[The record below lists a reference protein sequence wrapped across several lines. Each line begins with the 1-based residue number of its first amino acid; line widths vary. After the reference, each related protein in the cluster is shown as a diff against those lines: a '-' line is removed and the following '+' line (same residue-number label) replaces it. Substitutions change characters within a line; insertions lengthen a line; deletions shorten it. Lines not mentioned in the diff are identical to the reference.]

1 MRCHSGDANPRSISA
16 AGVLPG
22 RAEAIKMLRAL
33 IAACGLL
40 LLQVNAGVADDAPP
54 PAPAKP
60 VTITEQQVT
69 DAKAIFANQC
79 GWCHGDY
86 GMKPDKG
93 PRLAGTQMSEPQV
106 EQRIRNGKPGY
117 MPSFRKFLSDDQI
130 ALMAHYVKSLEPP
143 PE

>member
-1 MRCHSGDANPRSISA
+1 MF
-16 AGVLPG
+16 
-22 RAEAIKMLRAL
+22 RAWIRPSL
-33 IAACGLL
+33 AACSLL
-40 LLQVNAGVADDAPP
+40 LIQMSAGAADDAPS
-54 PAPAKP
+54 PAPARTSAEP
-60 VTITEQQVT
+60 ITEQQVT

-130 ALMAHYVKSLEPP
+130 ALMAHYIKSLEPP